1 MDDPSNPAGT
11 YTAQCE
17 GWWEQ
22 GHLGRQEMVD
32 LTLQFRG
39 EEINGNGRDMV
50 GLFTLRGTLNAQGEV
65 SLVKQYL
72 GKHSVKYF
80 GRYDGE
86 GILSGEWR
94 IFFDHGHWAIKIKTA
109 GTD

>member
-1 MDDPSNPAGT
+1 MLDASNPAGT

-22 GHLGRQEMVD
+22 NFHGRQPMLD

-39 EEINGNGRDMV
+39 EEIHGSGRDIV
-50 GLFTLRGTLNAQGEV
+50 GLFTIRGTLNAQGEV
-65 SLVKQYL
+65 FLVKQYQ
-72 GKHSVKYF
+72 GRHSVKYF

-86 GILSGEWR
+86 GVLAGEWR
-94 IFFDHGHWAIKIKTA
+94 IFFDHGRWAIKIKTA
-109 GTD
+109 NTT